1 MFCKTT
7 GPPDAK
13 IMLIGEAPGVD
24 EDREGKPFVGYA
36 GRTLD
41 KLLYQAGIN
50 RRECLV
56 TNIAREKPPGNKIG
70 FFYEDSKKTRPKPI
84 LQHWLG
90 VLKSEIEMYKPN
102 LIVTLGAT
110 ALWEVCRLKGIR
122 DYRGYITESTL
133 APGFKVLPTWHPQK
147 INYEWKLHF
156 DVVMD
161 LRKAAQNCDTP
172 GLLVDNR
179 RLQSSPSLQEFLQ
192 YLEYLDRDHE
202 GYIAV
207 DIESTPGAHIDIMG
221 IADSPEHAMALRI
234 LSGDKPVFS
243 RDNELKFWQG
253 ISRVFSHKP
262 IIMHNGSYDAAVLW
276 YQNGIACPNYNADT
290 MIATHICWPET
301 QRSLGYLT
309 SICLNVPAWK
319 HLSSEMPT
327 YYNCLDVVNTYGD
340 WEVMEKELTKLDAW
354 DIYKFE
360 MSQVEPAIFLQLQ
373 GLHVNQEKRQQML
386 EDLTE
391 REAELD
397 AYLEQEIGKKIN
409 FNSHQQVKDLLYI
422 DLGLPTQ
429 YKRRKSVSEARKK
442 TSDIEALTKLARITD
457 NPVLLKIIEK
467 KKISKLRG
475 TFIDITVS
483 PASRVHTSYNV
494 TGATMARMTK
504 TTVIDDED
512 SYKSFGRWSSS
523 KSIIL
528 PYGSGNLQNIPKPA
542 RKIYTVP
549 KGYVLL
555 QADHIQAEAVVV
567 AYVINDQKLIALFEA
582 SFGQSR
588 EFREKNNLDVHKL
601 TAAQMFGV
609 QAGEV
614 THKQRNIGKA
624 IRHATNYAAGPGVL
638 SHKVNCSMAEAKK
651 LLTAYFSLSPQL
663 TLWHKRIQDELRN
676 TRYLVNLLGRK
687 HKFLDR
693 WPQDGK
699 SGSLF
704 RSAYSYIPQSTVGD
718 LLNKSLVKVY
728 HEQGHQ
734 GLHLNLY
741 LQLHDAI
748 YVLSEDNSQKI
759 EEGMLTLRECMLYPL
774 TSNNREFTIDVDF
787 SLGPSWG
794 EMEEI

>member
-1 MFCKTT
+1 MYVKTT

-24 EDREGKPFVGYA
+24 EDRSGKPFVGYA

-56 TNIAREKPPGNKIG
+56 TNIAREKPPGNKMD

-84 LQHWLG
+84 LQEWLRT
-90 VLKSEIEMYKPN
+90 LKNEIEMYKPN

-110 ALWEVCRLKGIR
+110 PLWEVCKLKGIR
-122 DYRGYITESTL
+122 NYRGYITASTL

-156 DVVMD
+156 DIIMD

-179 RLQSSPSLQEFLQ
+179 RLQSSPSHYEFIQ
-192 YLEYLDRDHE
+192 YLEYLDKDHE

-221 IADSPEHAMALRI
+221 IADSPEHAMSIRI
-234 LSGDKPVFS
+234 LSGNKPIFS
-243 RDNELKFWQG
+243 EEKEFQLWQG
-253 ISRVFSHKP
+253 ISKVFSHKP

-276 YQNGIACPNYNADT
+276 YHNGILCPNFDADT

-309 SICLNVPAWK
+309 SICLNVSAWK

-327 YYNCLDVVNTYGD
+327 YYNCLDAANTYGC
-340 WEVMEKELTKLDAW
+340 WEVMVKELTKLDAW
-354 DIYKFE
+354 DVYKFE
-360 MSQVEPAIFLQLQ
+360 MSQVEPATFLQLQ
-373 GLHVNQEKRQQML
+373 GIYVNPEKRQAML
-386 EDLTE
+386 KDLTKKE
-391 REAELD
+391 EELD
-397 AYLEQEIGKKIN
+397 KYLEQEIGKKIN

-429 YKRRKSVSEARKK
+429 YKRRKSVTETRKI
-442 TSDIEALTKLARITD
+442 TSDAEALTKLARTT
-457 NPVLLKIIEK
+457 NNSVLLKIIEK
-467 KKISKLRG
+467 KKVAKLRG

-483 PASRVHTSYNV
+483 PDSKVHTSYNV
-494 TGATMARMTK
+494 TGATMARQK
-504 TTVIDDED
+504 KNTVVDDED
-512 SYKSFGRWSSS
+512 TYKSFGRWSSS

-528 PYGSGNLQNIPKPA
+528 PYGSGNLQNIPKAA
-542 RKIYTVP
+542 RKMYTVP
-549 KGYVLL
+549 KGYLLL
-555 QADHIQAEAVVV
+555 QADYIQAEAVVV
-567 AYVINDQKLIALFEA
+567 AYIINDQKLIALFEA
-582 SFGQSR
+582 SFGQPR
-588 EFREKNNLDVHKL
+588 EFRNKNNLDVHKL

-609 QAGEV
+609 QAGDITSE
-614 THKQRNIGKA
+614 QRDVGKVL
-624 IRHATNYAAGPGVL
+624 RHAKNYIAGPGVIAYKL
-638 SHKVNCSMAEAKK
+638 NCTMAEAKK
-651 LLTAYFSLSPQL
+651 LSTVYDSLNPQL
-663 TLWHKRIQDELRN
+663 LLWHVRIHDELRR
-676 TRYLVNLLGRK
+676 TRYLINLLGRK
-687 HKFLDR
+687 HKFLDA
-693 WPQDGK
+693 WPKDNK

-704 RSAYSYIPQSTVGD
+704 RSAAAYIPQSTVGD
-718 LLNKSLVKVY
+718 LLNRSLIRVY
-728 HEQGHQ
+728 KEQGHY

-748 YVLSEDNSQKI
+748 YVLVEDNSQKVDEAREI
-759 EEGMLTLRECMLYPL
+759 LRECMLYPL
-774 TSNNREFTIDVDF
+774 TANNREFTIDVDF
-787 SLGPSWG
+787 SIGSDWG
-794 EMEEI
+794 SMEEI